1 MGDNN
6 GERAGR
12 LTCEFEIADCEIQN
26 QLRRVDRKSRIE
38 GFFAPFTIMHHLL
51 EIWFSWVLSGG
62 YVGIIVLMAMGSTP
76 LPVPAE
82 AVLPPAAF
90 LAAQGKLNPAGVI
103 LAGTLGA
110 YLGAA
115 FMYWISRWIGRPL
128 VLRFG
133 RFILLT
139 PNKLEHAEHWLN
151 RYEAG
156 GVFFARVLPVVR
168 HLISIPAGIV
178 RMNFAVF
185 SFVTILGSAISCSIL
200 AYLGHRAYL
209 AEPELLTNPEAMV
222 HFIRGQSGSILLIVT
237 LFAALYMLT
246 LRLMKPRS
254 CSRS

>member
-1 MGDNN
+1 
-6 GERAGR
+6 
-12 LTCEFEIADCEIQN
+12 
-26 QLRRVDRKSRIE
+26 V
-38 GFFAPFTIMHHLL
+38 HHLL
-51 EIWFSWVLSGG
+51 EIWFGWVLSGG
-62 YVGIIVLMAMGSTP
+62 YIGIIVLMAMGSMP

-90 LAAQGKLNPAGVI
+90 LAAQGKLNPVGVV

-115 FMYWISRWIGRPL
+115 VMYWISRWIGRPL

-133 RFILLT
+133 RFIFLT
-139 PNKLEHAEHWLN
+139 PKKLEDAEHWLN

-156 GVFFARVLPVVR
+156 GVFFARVLPIVR

-178 RMNFAVF
+178 RMNFPLF
-185 SFVTILGSAISCSIL
+185 SLVTILGSAISCSIL

-209 AEPELLTNPEAMV
+209 VEPELLTNPEAMV
-222 HFIRGQSGSILLIVT
+222 HFIRSQSGGILLIVT

-254 CSRS
+254 DS

>member
-1 MGDNN
+1 
-6 GERAGR
+6 
-12 LTCEFEIADCEIQN
+12 
-26 QLRRVDRKSRIE
+26 
-38 GFFAPFTIMHHLL
+38 MHHFLH
-51 EIWFSWVLSGG
+51 IWFNWVLSGG
-62 YVGIIVLMAMGSTP
+62 YIGIIVLMAMGSTP

-82 AVLPPAAF
+82 AVIPPAAF
-90 LAAQGKLNPAGVI
+90 LAAQGKLNPVGVI

-110 YLGAA
+110 YFGAA
-115 FMYWISRWIGRPL
+115 LMYWISRWIGRPL
-128 VLRFG
+128 VLQFG

-178 RMNFAVF
+178 RMNFVVF
-185 SFVTILGSAISCSIL
+185 SLVTILGSAISCSIL

-209 AEPELLTNPEAMV
+209 VEPELLTNPEAMV
-222 HFIRGQSGSILLIVT
+222 HFIRGQSRGILLVVT

-254 CSRS
+254 GSRY

>member
-1 MGDNN
+1 
-6 GERAGR
+6 
-12 LTCEFEIADCEIQN
+12 
-26 QLRRVDRKSRIE
+26 
-38 GFFAPFTIMHHLL
+38 MHHLL

-62 YVGIIVLMAMGSTP
+62 YIGIIVLMAMGSTP

-82 AVLPPAAF
+82 VVLPPAAF
-90 LAAQGKLNPAGVI
+90 LAAQGKLNMAGVI
-103 LAGTLGA
+103 LAGTFGA

-128 VLRFG
+128 ILRFG

-139 PNKLEHAEHWLN
+139 PIKLEHAEHWLN

-178 RMNFAVF
+178 RMNFPVF
-185 SFVTILGSAISCSIL
+185 SLVTILGSAISCSIL

-209 AEPELLTNPEAMV
+209 VEPELLTNPEALV
-222 HFIRGQSGSILLIVT
+222 HFIRGQSGGILLVVT
-237 LFAALYMLT
+237 IFAALYMLT
-246 LRLMKPRS
+246 MRLMKPNS
-254 CSRS
+254 VS

>member
-1 MGDNN
+1 
-6 GERAGR
+6 
-12 LTCEFEIADCEIQN
+12 
-26 QLRRVDRKSRIE
+26 
-38 GFFAPFTIMHHLL
+38 MHHLL

-82 AVLPPAAF
+82 VVLPPAAF

-103 LAGTLGA
+103 LAGTFGA

-128 VLRFG
+128 ILRFG

-139 PNKLEHAEHWLN
+139 PSKLEHAEHWLN

-178 RMNFAVF
+178 RMNFPVF
-185 SFVTILGSAISCSIL
+185 SLVTILGSAISCSIL

-209 AEPELLTNPEAMV
+209 VEPELLTNPEALV
-222 HFIRGQSGSILLIVT
+222 HFIRGQSGGILLVVT
-237 LFAALYMLT
+237 VFAALYMLT
-246 LRLMKPRS
+246 VRLMKPN
-254 CSRS
+254 SRT

>member
-1 MGDNN
+1 
-6 GERAGR
+6 
-12 LTCEFEIADCEIQN
+12 
-26 QLRRVDRKSRIE
+26 
-38 GFFAPFTIMHHLL
+38 MHHLL
-51 EIWFSWVLSGG
+51 EIWFSWVLTGG

-82 AVLPPAAF
+82 VVLPPAAF

-103 LAGTLGA
+103 LAGTVGA

-115 FMYWISRWIGRPL
+115 FMYWISRLIGRPL
-128 VLRFG
+128 ILRFG

-139 PNKLEHAEHWLN
+139 PGKLQHAERWLN

-178 RMNFAVF
+178 RMNFPLF
-185 SFVTILGSAISCSIL
+185 SLVTILGSAISCSIL

-209 AEPELLTNPEAMV
+209 VEPELLTNPEALV
-222 HFIRGQSGSILLIVT
+222 HFVRGQSGGILLVVT
-237 LFAALYMLT
+237 VFAALYLLT
-246 LRLMKPRS
+246 MRLMKPRS
-254 CSRS
+254 GP